1 MPGKTSGNLSPRIR
15 LDRETVRGEFGRRL
29 DDLSGEHVFACY
41 QCGNCSS
48 GCPLAEE
55 MDLLPS
61 TVMHLA
67 QLGQKDTLIRCRT
80 IWICA
85 SCLQC
90 SVRCPR
96 GIDIQKVMDVLRQM
110 ALAEGED
117 HFGPDSIDPEKSAE
131 VPQPG
136 IVSAYRKLST

>member
-1 MPGKTSGNLSPRIR
+1 
-15 LDRETVRGEFGRRL
+15 
-29 DDLSGEHVFACY
+29 
-41 QCGNCSS
+41 
-48 GCPLAEE
+48 

-67 QLGQKDTLIRCRT
+67 QLGQKDTLIGCRT

>member
-1 MPGKTSGNLSPRIR
+1 
-15 LDRETVRGEFGRRL
+15 
-29 DDLSGEHVFACY
+29 
-41 QCGNCSS
+41 
-48 GCPLAEE
+48 

-96 GIDIQKVMDVLRQM
+96 GIDIQKVMDVLRQI